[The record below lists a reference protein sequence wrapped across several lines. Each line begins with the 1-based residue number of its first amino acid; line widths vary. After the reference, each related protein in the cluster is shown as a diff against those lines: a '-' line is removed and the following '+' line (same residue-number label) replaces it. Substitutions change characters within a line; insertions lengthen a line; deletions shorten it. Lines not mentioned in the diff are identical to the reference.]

1 MPDYTLSAKI
11 TGDSSGF
18 EKAFSSAQKAAQNF
32 EKVMSTAGKKVSD
45 IGKGIE
51 DTGKKLTAV
60 TTTIAGVGV
69 AGVNSFDNLNSAT
82 NQFLSRT
89 GIAEKVTLKL
99 ADGTSELIDRSK
111 IYGDV
116 MKDIYDNNYGESFE
130 DIGNAMADV
139 REQMQY
145 LDSASLQNITE
156 SAFTLRDT
164 FGYEVAESV
173 RAANSMVT
181 QFGIDADEAM
191 NLIAQGAQNGLD
203 YSDELL
209 DTINE
214 YSPQFQKLG
223 LDAEDMF
230 HVFTAG
236 ANNGAFNLDK
246 IGDAVKELSI
256 RVIDG
261 SDTTIEGF
269 EAIGLN
275 ADQMAAKFA
284 AGGESA
290 KKAFNETI
298 DALKAMDDPLV
309 QSQAGVN
316 LFGTMWEDLG
326 PTAVLSLNE
335 ICDGIDSTYDAME
348 DLKSVR
354 YDDLKN
360 SLSALS
366 RTVETEV
373 LMPIGEKLLPVVQD
387 VVDKATLM
395 VDSFGA
401 EGIDGLLSAIESI
414 APKTKP
420 ALDAIDTLR
429 GTLNN
434 LGIDPTMFAGAI
446 AAAGPMLVIFGK
458 ITSLT
463 GSTIGGITSI
473 TQGIG
478 QFAANMRLAG
488 SSGTVLSGVLAT
500 ISSPVGILV
509 IAITAAAAAFA
520 YLMATNDEFRT
531 SILDTFSEISASL
544 MPVIEEIAS
553 AFMSLGKTLFSAI
566 GSVLQAIAPAVAQLV
581 EVVGQLLVAIMPVV
595 SQLVTLLVPVLEQI
609 ILLAAQIVIALMP
622 IVTTLI
628 SQLVPVIQ
636 QILAL
641 AMQVISAVMPLIIS
655 LINQLMPFIS
665 EIVSLVGNLL
675 AAVVPLITQLIS
687 QLVPVI
693 SEIISAVSEII
704 STLLPPLISIIEAVM
719 SVVEALMPPI
729 MEIIDV
735 VVEVISTAIDTIS
748 PIIAFITEIIQ
759 KIIGIISPIVQ
770 VISEIIAR
778 IVSFVAPLIE
788 TFAGIFGSIFN
799 VVSKIMSNIG
809 EFIGGIFEGVK
820 KAWDGLTGFVS
831 GVIDGIS
838 SAFDTVV
845 GTIKSIFN
853 VVIGAINGA
862 IWTINLIP
870 GVHIDE
876 MPYLLHGTD
885 DWKGGFARMNEGGR
899 GELTYLPDGT
909 QVIPHDISVKY
920 AKEAARANTQAP
932 TQTILAI
939 DYDRL
944 AAAMTRV
951 RLTPVMEID
960 GAQVSRVLSP
970 YTDQNMS
977 QRTRMAARGMV

>member
-45 IGKGIE
+45 IGQKMQNAGA
-51 DTGKKLTAV
+51 KLTGV
-60 TTTIAGVGV
+60 TTAFAGVAAVGV
-69 AGVNSFDNLNSAT
+69 KYNASMETYSTSFET
-82 NQFLSRT
+82 MT
-89 GIAEKVTLKL
+89 GSAEKAAEIMQQLQ
-99 ADGTSELIDRSK
+99 K
-111 IYGDV
+111 IGA
-116 MKDIYDNNYGESFE
+116 ETPFEFE
-130 DIGNAMADV
+130 DLAKTTN
-139 REQMQY
+139 
-145 LDSASLQNITE
+145 
-156 SAFTLRDT
+156 TL
-164 FGYEVAESV
+164 
-173 RAANSMVT
+173 M
-181 QFGIDADEAM
+181 QFGFTADEAIESM
-191 NLIAQGAQNGLD
+191 QMLGDISQGSAQKMDSITRAFGKMSSSGKVSLEDINMMIDAGFNPLQEISQTTGESMTDLYARISDGAMSVDEITASMQRATSEGGMYFQSMDKQSQTFSGQLSTL
-203 YSDELL
+203 SDNAQSFLGNITSGIFEKLAQDIL
-209 DTINE
+209 PKINE
-214 YSPQFQKLG
+214 TVSL
-223 LDAEDMF
+223 LNDA
-230 HVFTAG
+230 
-236 ANNGAFNLDK
+236 
-246 IGDAVKELSI
+246 
-256 RVIDG
+256 
-261 SDTTIEGF
+261 F
-269 EAIGLN
+269 ESEGLN
-275 ADQMAAKFA
+275 GVMGVLQSMVPQLEPVLDF
-284 AGGESA
+284 
-290 KKAFNETI
+290 I
-298 DALKAMDDPLV
+298 DAL
-309 QSQAGVN
+309 
-316 LFGTMWEDLG
+316 
-326 PTAVLSLNE
+326 
-335 ICDGIDSTYDAME
+335 
-348 DLKSVR
+348 R
-354 YDDLKN
+354 
-360 SLSALS
+360 
-366 RTVETEV
+366 
-373 LMPIGEKLLPVVQD
+373 EKLND
-387 VVDKATLM
+387 
-395 VDSFGA
+395 
-401 EGIDGLLSAIESI
+401 
-414 APKTKP
+414 
-420 ALDAIDTLR
+420 
-429 GTLNN
+429 

-809 EFIGGIFEGVK
+809 EFIGGIFEGIK

-899 GELTYLPDGT
+899 GELTYLPNGA

>member
-32 EKVMSTAGKKVSD
+32 EKVMSTVGKKVSD
-45 IGKGIE
+45 IGQKMQDAGS
-51 DTGKKLTAV
+51 KLTGV
-60 TTTIAGVGV
+60 TTAFAGVAAIGV
-69 AGVNSFDNLNSAT
+69 KYNASMETYSTSFET
-82 NQFLSRT
+82 MT
-89 GIAEKVTLKL
+89 GSAEKAAEIMQQLQ
-99 ADGTSELIDRSK
+99 K
-111 IYGDV
+111 IGA
-116 MKDIYDNNYGESFE
+116 ETPFEFE
-130 DIGNAMADV
+130 DLAKTTN
-139 REQMQY
+139 
-145 LDSASLQNITE
+145 
-156 SAFTLRDT
+156 TL
-164 FGYEVAESV
+164 
-173 RAANSMVT
+173 M
-181 QFGIDADEAM
+181 QFGFTADEAIESM
-191 NLIAQGAQNGLD
+191 QMLGDISQGSAQKMDSITRAFGKMSSSGKVSLEDINMMIDAGFNPLQEISQTTGESMADLYARISDGAMSVDEITASMQRATSEGGMYFQSMDKQSQTFSGQLSTL
-203 YSDELL
+203 SDNAQSFLGNITSGIFEKLAQDIL
-209 DTINE
+209 PKINE
-214 YSPQFQKLG
+214 TVSL
-223 LDAEDMF
+223 LNDA
-230 HVFTAG
+230 
-236 ANNGAFNLDK
+236 
-246 IGDAVKELSI
+246 
-256 RVIDG
+256 
-261 SDTTIEGF
+261 F
-269 EAIGLN
+269 ESEGLN
-275 ADQMAAKFA
+275 GVMGVLQSMVPQLEPVLDF
-284 AGGESA
+284 
-290 KKAFNETI
+290 I
-298 DALKAMDDPLV
+298 DAL
-309 QSQAGVN
+309 
-316 LFGTMWEDLG
+316 
-326 PTAVLSLNE
+326 
-335 ICDGIDSTYDAME
+335 
-348 DLKSVR
+348 R
-354 YDDLKN
+354 
-360 SLSALS
+360 
-366 RTVETEV
+366 
-373 LMPIGEKLLPVVQD
+373 EKLND
-387 VVDKATLM
+387 
-395 VDSFGA
+395 
-401 EGIDGLLSAIESI
+401 
-414 APKTKP
+414 
-420 ALDAIDTLR
+420 
-429 GTLNN
+429 
-434 LGIDPTMFAGAI
+434 LGIDPTMFAGAV

-544 MPVIEEIAS
+544 MPVIEEIGF

-581 EVVGQLLVAIMPVV
+581 EVVGQLLVAIMPIV

-735 VVEVISTAIDTIS
+735 VVEVISTVIDTIS

-770 VISEIIAR
+770 FISEIIAR

-920 AKEAARANTQAP
+920 AKEAARANVQQAES
-932 TQTILAI
+932 AVFMI

-944 AAAMTRV
+944 AAAMTKV
-951 RLTPVMEID
+951 HLTPVVALD
-960 GAQVSRVLSP
+960 GERVSRSLSP
-970 YTDQNMS
+970 YTDAEMGDRARQ
-977 QRTRMAARGMV
+977 TARGMI

>member
-1 MPDYTLSAKI
+1 MADYTISAKI
-11 TGDSSGF
+11 TGDASGF
-18 EKAFSSAQKAAQNF
+18 QKAFESAQKAA
-32 EKVMSTAGKKVSD
+32 ETAGQT
-45 IGKGIE
+45 IQNAGA
-51 DTGKKLTAV
+51 KLTAA
-60 TTTIAGVGV
+60 TAAFAGIAAVGV
-69 AGVNSFDNLNSAT
+69 KYNATMETYQTSFEVM
-82 NQFLSRT
+82 T
-89 GIAEKVTLKL
+89 GSAEKAADTVDRLKNIAASTPFEMPNL
-99 ADGTSELIDRSK
+99 ADTTQLL
-111 IYGDV
+111 
-116 MKDIYDNNYGESFE
+116 MNYG
-130 DIGNAMADV
+130 
-139 REQMQY
+139 
-145 LDSASLQNITE
+145 
-156 SAFTLRDT
+156 FT
-164 FGYEVAESV
+164 
-173 RAANSMVT
+173 
-181 QFGIDADEAM
+181 ADEALDRM
-191 NLIAQGAQNGLD
+191 QMLGDIAQGSADKMNRIAAAYGQMSSAGKVSLEDVKQMIEAGFNPLQEISESTGESMDSLYQRISDGAISVDEITASMQRSTSEGGKYFQSMEKQSQTFSGQLSTLKDNAQGLLGSLTEGVFD
-203 YSDELL
+203 KLAQDILPK
-209 DTINE
+209 INE
-214 YSPQFQKLG
+214 TVSL
-223 LDAEDMF
+223 LNDA
-230 HVFTAG
+230 
-236 ANNGAFNLDK
+236 
-246 IGDAVKELSI
+246 
-256 RVIDG
+256 
-261 SDTTIEGF
+261 F
-269 EAIGLN
+269 ESEGLN
-275 ADQMAAKFA
+275 GVMGVLQSMVPQLEPVLDF
-284 AGGESA
+284 
-290 KKAFNETI
+290 I
-298 DALKAMDDPLV
+298 DAL
-309 QSQAGVN
+309 
-316 LFGTMWEDLG
+316 
-326 PTAVLSLNE
+326 
-335 ICDGIDSTYDAME
+335 
-348 DLKSVR
+348 R
-354 YDDLKN
+354 
-360 SLSALS
+360 
-366 RTVETEV
+366 
-373 LMPIGEKLLPVVQD
+373 EKLND
-387 VVDKATLM
+387 
-395 VDSFGA
+395 
-401 EGIDGLLSAIESI
+401 
-414 APKTKP
+414 
-420 ALDAIDTLR
+420 
-429 GTLNN
+429 

-544 MPVIEEIAS
+544 MPVIEEIGF

-581 EVVGQLLVAIMPVV
+581 EVVGQLLVAIMPVI
-595 SQLVTLLVPVLEQI
+595 SQLVTLLVPVLEQV

-655 LINQLMPFIS
+655 LINQLIPFIS

-693 SEIISAVSEII
+693 SEIISAISEII
-704 STLLPPLISIIEAVM
+704 STLLPPLISIIEAIM

-932 TQTILAI
+932 AQTILAI

>member
-32 EKVMSTAGKKVSD
+32 EKVMSTVGKKVSD
-45 IGKGIE
+45 IGQKMQDAGS
-51 DTGKKLTAV
+51 KLTGV
-60 TTTIAGVGV
+60 TTAFAGVAAIGV
-69 AGVNSFDNLNSAT
+69 KYNASMETYSTSFET
-82 NQFLSRT
+82 MT
-89 GIAEKVTLKL
+89 GSAEKAAEIMQQLQ
-99 ADGTSELIDRSK
+99 K
-111 IYGDV
+111 IGA
-116 MKDIYDNNYGESFE
+116 ETPFEFE
-130 DIGNAMADV
+130 DLAKTTN
-139 REQMQY
+139 
-145 LDSASLQNITE
+145 
-156 SAFTLRDT
+156 TL
-164 FGYEVAESV
+164 
-173 RAANSMVT
+173 M
-181 QFGIDADEAM
+181 QFGFTADEAIESM
-191 NLIAQGAQNGLD
+191 QMLGDISQGSAQKMDSITRAFGKMSSSGKVSLEDINMMIDAGFNPLQEISQTTGESMADLYARISDGAMSVDEITASMQRATSEGGMYFQSMDKQSQTFSGQLSTL
-203 YSDELL
+203 SDNAQSFLGNITSGIFEKLAQDILPKVNEAVSLL
-209 DTINE
+209 NDAFEAEGMSGVLSVIQSIVPQLEPVFDAFDTFRE
-214 YSPQFQKLG
+214 K
-223 LDAEDMF
+223 LDA
-230 HVFTAG
+230 
-236 ANNGAFNLDK
+236 
-246 IGDAVKELSI
+246 
-256 RVIDG
+256 
-261 SDTTIEGF
+261 
-269 EAIGLN
+269 
-275 ADQMAAKFA
+275 
-284 AGGESA
+284 
-290 KKAFNETI
+290 
-298 DALKAMDDPLV
+298 
-309 QSQAGVN
+309 
-316 LFGTMWEDLG
+316 
-326 PTAVLSLNE
+326 
-335 ICDGIDSTYDAME
+335 
-348 DLKSVR
+348 
-354 YDDLKN
+354 
-360 SLSALS
+360 
-366 RTVETEV
+366 
-373 LMPIGEKLLPVVQD
+373 
-387 VVDKATLM
+387 
-395 VDSFGA
+395 
-401 EGIDGLLSAIESI
+401 
-414 APKTKP
+414 
-420 ALDAIDTLR
+420 
-429 GTLNN
+429 
-434 LGIDPTMFAGAI
+434 LGIDPMMFAGAV
-446 AAAGPMLVIFGK
+446 AAAGPMLSIFGK
-458 ITSLT
+458 MTSFA
-463 GSTIGGITSI
+463 GGAIGGITSI

-748 PIIAFITEIIQ
+748 PIIAFITEIIK
-759 KIIGIISPIVQ
+759 KIIGIITPIVQ

-885 DWKGGFARMNEGGR
+885 DWQGGFARMNEGGR
-899 GELTYLPDGT
+899 GELTYLPNGA

>member
-32 EKVMSTAGKKVSD
+32 EKVMSTVGKKVSD
-45 IGKGIE
+45 IGQKMQDAGS
-51 DTGKKLTAV
+51 KLTGV
-60 TTTIAGVGV
+60 TTAFAGVAAIGV
-69 AGVNSFDNLNSAT
+69 KYNASMETYSTSFET
-82 NQFLSRT
+82 MT
-89 GIAEKVTLKL
+89 GSAEKAAEIMQQLQ
-99 ADGTSELIDRSK
+99 K
-111 IYGDV
+111 IGA
-116 MKDIYDNNYGESFE
+116 ETPFEFE
-130 DIGNAMADV
+130 DLAKTTN
-139 REQMQY
+139 
-145 LDSASLQNITE
+145 
-156 SAFTLRDT
+156 TL
-164 FGYEVAESV
+164 
-173 RAANSMVT
+173 M
-181 QFGIDADEAM
+181 QFGFTADEAIESM
-191 NLIAQGAQNGLD
+191 QMLGDISQGSAQKMDSITRAFGKMSSSGKVSLEDINMMIDAGFNPLQEISQTTGESMADLYARISDGAMSVDEITASMQRATSEGGMYFQSMDKQSQTFSGQLSTL
-203 YSDELL
+203 SDNAQSFLGNITSGIFEKLAQDILPKVNEAVSLL
-209 DTINE
+209 NDAFEAEGMSGVLSVIQSIVPQLEPVFDAFDTFRE
-214 YSPQFQKLG
+214 K
-223 LDAEDMF
+223 LDA
-230 HVFTAG
+230 
-236 ANNGAFNLDK
+236 
-246 IGDAVKELSI
+246 
-256 RVIDG
+256 
-261 SDTTIEGF
+261 
-269 EAIGLN
+269 
-275 ADQMAAKFA
+275 
-284 AGGESA
+284 
-290 KKAFNETI
+290 
-298 DALKAMDDPLV
+298 
-309 QSQAGVN
+309 
-316 LFGTMWEDLG
+316 
-326 PTAVLSLNE
+326 
-335 ICDGIDSTYDAME
+335 
-348 DLKSVR
+348 
-354 YDDLKN
+354 
-360 SLSALS
+360 
-366 RTVETEV
+366 
-373 LMPIGEKLLPVVQD
+373 
-387 VVDKATLM
+387 
-395 VDSFGA
+395 
-401 EGIDGLLSAIESI
+401 
-414 APKTKP
+414 
-420 ALDAIDTLR
+420 
-429 GTLNN
+429 
-434 LGIDPTMFAGAI
+434 LGIDPMMFAGAV
-446 AAAGPMLVIFGK
+446 AAAGPLLIVLGK
-458 ITSLT
+458 ITSVT
-463 GSTIGGITSI
+463 GGVISGLGSVTGGL
-473 TQGIG
+473 GK
-478 QFAANMRLAG
+478 FAESMRLAG
-488 SSGTVLSGVLAT
+488 SNGTVLSGVMTKLTSPMGAT
-500 ISSPVGILV
+500 IAI
-509 IAITAAAAAFA
+509 IAAVAAAFA
-520 YLMATNDEFRT
+520 YLMATNDDFRASVMNT
-531 SILDTFSEISASL
+531 VSEVSASL
-544 MPVIEEIAS
+544 KP
-553 AFMSLGKTLFSAI
+553 SLELIGSTLMELGSTLMQSI
-566 GSVLQAIAPAVAQLV
+566 GSVLQALAPSLAQIVAIIGDVLAMLGP
-581 EVVGQLLVAIMPVV
+581 VVAMLVA
-595 SQLVTLLVPVLEQI
+595 SLVPVLEQVISMATQILTVVTPFIGLLIGQMMPAIQQI
-609 ILLAAQIVIALMP
+609 IVLVGAMLGQIIP
-622 IVTTLI
+622 LI
-628 SQLVPVIQ
+628 SQLTSALMPVIQ

-655 LINQLMPFIS
+655 LINQLIPFIS

-687 QLVPVI
+687 QLAPVI

-704 STLLPPLISIIEAVM
+704 STLLPPLISIIEAIM

-735 VVEVISTAIDTIS
+735 VVEVISTVIDTIS

-770 VISEIIAR
+770 FISEIIAR

-885 DWKGGFARMNEGGR
+885 DWQGGFARMNEGGR
-899 GELTYLPDGT
+899 GELTYLPNGA

-977 QRTRMAARGMV
+977 QRTRMAARGME

>member
-32 EKVMSTAGKKVSD
+32 EKVMSTVGKKVSD
-45 IGKGIE
+45 IGQKMQDAGS
-51 DTGKKLTAV
+51 KLTGV
-60 TTTIAGVGV
+60 TTAFAGVAAIGV
-69 AGVNSFDNLNSAT
+69 KYNASMETYSTSFET
-82 NQFLSRT
+82 MT
-89 GIAEKVTLKL
+89 GSAEKAAEIMQQLQ
-99 ADGTSELIDRSK
+99 K
-111 IYGDV
+111 IGA
-116 MKDIYDNNYGESFE
+116 ETPFEFE
-130 DIGNAMADV
+130 DLAKTTN
-139 REQMQY
+139 
-145 LDSASLQNITE
+145 
-156 SAFTLRDT
+156 TL
-164 FGYEVAESV
+164 
-173 RAANSMVT
+173 M
-181 QFGIDADEAM
+181 QFGFTADEAIESM
-191 NLIAQGAQNGLD
+191 QMLGDISQGSAQKMDSITRAFGKMSSSGKVSLEDINMMIDAGFNPLQEISQTTGESMADLYARISDGAMSVDEITASMQRATSEGGMYFQSMDKQSQTFSGQLSTL
-203 YSDELL
+203 SDNAQSFLGNITSGIFEKLAQDIL
-209 DTINE
+209 PKINE
-214 YSPQFQKLG
+214 TVSL
-223 LDAEDMF
+223 LNDA
-230 HVFTAG
+230 
-236 ANNGAFNLDK
+236 
-246 IGDAVKELSI
+246 
-256 RVIDG
+256 
-261 SDTTIEGF
+261 F
-269 EAIGLN
+269 ESEGLN
-275 ADQMAAKFA
+275 GVMGVLQSMVPQLEPVLDF
-284 AGGESA
+284 
-290 KKAFNETI
+290 I
-298 DALKAMDDPLV
+298 DAL
-309 QSQAGVN
+309 
-316 LFGTMWEDLG
+316 
-326 PTAVLSLNE
+326 
-335 ICDGIDSTYDAME
+335 
-348 DLKSVR
+348 R
-354 YDDLKN
+354 
-360 SLSALS
+360 
-366 RTVETEV
+366 
-373 LMPIGEKLLPVVQD
+373 EKLND
-387 VVDKATLM
+387 
-395 VDSFGA
+395 
-401 EGIDGLLSAIESI
+401 
-414 APKTKP
+414 
-420 ALDAIDTLR
+420 
-429 GTLNN
+429 

-566 GSVLQAIAPAVAQLV
+566 GSVLQAIAPAIAQLV

-704 STLLPPLISIIEAVM
+704 STLLPPLISIIEAIM

-735 VVEVISTAIDTIS
+735 VVEVISTVIDTIS

-770 VISEIIAR
+770 FISEIIAR

-920 AKEAARANTQAP
+920 AKEAARANVQQAES
-932 TQTILAI
+932 AVFMI

-944 AAAMTRV
+944 AAAMTKV
-951 RLTPVMEID
+951 HLTPVVALD
-960 GAQVSRVLSP
+960 GERVSRSLSP
-970 YTDQNMS
+970 YTDAEMGDRARQ
-977 QRTRMAARGMV
+977 AARGMI

>member
-32 EKVMSTAGKKVSD
+32 EKVMSTVGKKVSD
-45 IGKGIE
+45 IGQKMQDAGS
-51 DTGKKLTAV
+51 KLTGV
-60 TTTIAGVGV
+60 TTAFAGVAAIGV
-69 AGVNSFDNLNSAT
+69 KYNASMETYSTSFET
-82 NQFLSRT
+82 MT
-89 GIAEKVTLKL
+89 GSAEKAAEIMQQLQ
-99 ADGTSELIDRSK
+99 K
-111 IYGDV
+111 IGA
-116 MKDIYDNNYGESFE
+116 ETPFEFE
-130 DIGNAMADV
+130 DLAKTTN
-139 REQMQY
+139 
-145 LDSASLQNITE
+145 
-156 SAFTLRDT
+156 TL
-164 FGYEVAESV
+164 
-173 RAANSMVT
+173 M
-181 QFGIDADEAM
+181 QFGFTADEAIESM
-191 NLIAQGAQNGLD
+191 QMLGDISQGSAQKMDSITRAFGKMSSSGKVSLEDINMMIDAGFNPLQEISQTTGESMADLYARISDGAMSVDEITASMQRATSEGGMYFQSMDKQSQTFSGQLSTL
-203 YSDELL
+203 SDNAQSFLGNITSGIFEKLAQDIL
-209 DTINE
+209 PKINE
-214 YSPQFQKLG
+214 TVSL
-223 LDAEDMF
+223 LNDA
-230 HVFTAG
+230 
-236 ANNGAFNLDK
+236 
-246 IGDAVKELSI
+246 
-256 RVIDG
+256 
-261 SDTTIEGF
+261 F
-269 EAIGLN
+269 ESEGLN
-275 ADQMAAKFA
+275 GVMGVLQSMVPQLEPVLDF
-284 AGGESA
+284 
-290 KKAFNETI
+290 I
-298 DALKAMDDPLV
+298 DAL
-309 QSQAGVN
+309 
-316 LFGTMWEDLG
+316 
-326 PTAVLSLNE
+326 
-335 ICDGIDSTYDAME
+335 
-348 DLKSVR
+348 R
-354 YDDLKN
+354 
-360 SLSALS
+360 
-366 RTVETEV
+366 
-373 LMPIGEKLLPVVQD
+373 EKLND
-387 VVDKATLM
+387 
-395 VDSFGA
+395 
-401 EGIDGLLSAIESI
+401 
-414 APKTKP
+414 
-420 ALDAIDTLR
+420 
-429 GTLNN
+429 
-434 LGIDPTMFAGAI
+434 LGIDPTMFAGAV

-665 EIVSLVGNLL
+665 EIVSLVRNLL

-704 STLLPPLISIIEAVM
+704 STLLPPLISIIEAIM

-932 TQTILAI
+932 AQTILAI

>member
-32 EKVMSTAGKKVSD
+32 EKVMSTVGKKVSD
-45 IGKGIE
+45 IGQKMQDAGS
-51 DTGKKLTAV
+51 KLTGV
-60 TTTIAGVGV
+60 TTAFAGVAAIGV
-69 AGVNSFDNLNSAT
+69 KYNASMETYSTSFET
-82 NQFLSRT
+82 MT
-89 GIAEKVTLKL
+89 GSAEKAAEIMQQLQ
-99 ADGTSELIDRSK
+99 K
-111 IYGDV
+111 IGA
-116 MKDIYDNNYGESFE
+116 ETPFEFE
-130 DIGNAMADV
+130 DLAKTTN
-139 REQMQY
+139 
-145 LDSASLQNITE
+145 
-156 SAFTLRDT
+156 TL
-164 FGYEVAESV
+164 
-173 RAANSMVT
+173 M
-181 QFGIDADEAM
+181 QFGFTADEAIESM
-191 NLIAQGAQNGLD
+191 QMLGDISQGSAQKMDSITRAFGKMSSSGKVSLEDINMMIDAGFNPLQEISQTTGESMADLYARISDGAMSVDEITASMQRATSEGGMYFQSMDKQSQTFSGQLSTL
-203 YSDELL
+203 SDNAQSFLGNITSGIFEKLAQDIL
-209 DTINE
+209 PKINE
-214 YSPQFQKLG
+214 TVSL
-223 LDAEDMF
+223 LNDA
-230 HVFTAG
+230 
-236 ANNGAFNLDK
+236 
-246 IGDAVKELSI
+246 
-256 RVIDG
+256 
-261 SDTTIEGF
+261 F
-269 EAIGLN
+269 ESEGLN
-275 ADQMAAKFA
+275 GVMGVLQSMVPQLEPVLDF
-284 AGGESA
+284 
-290 KKAFNETI
+290 I
-298 DALKAMDDPLV
+298 DAL
-309 QSQAGVN
+309 
-316 LFGTMWEDLG
+316 
-326 PTAVLSLNE
+326 
-335 ICDGIDSTYDAME
+335 
-348 DLKSVR
+348 R
-354 YDDLKN
+354 
-360 SLSALS
+360 
-366 RTVETEV
+366 
-373 LMPIGEKLLPVVQD
+373 EKLND
-387 VVDKATLM
+387 
-395 VDSFGA
+395 
-401 EGIDGLLSAIESI
+401 
-414 APKTKP
+414 
-420 ALDAIDTLR
+420 
-429 GTLNN
+429 

-544 MPVIEEIAS
+544 MPVIEEIGF

-581 EVVGQLLVAIMPVV
+581 EVVGQLLVAIMPVI
-595 SQLVTLLVPVLEQI
+595 SQLVTLLVPVLEQV
-609 ILLAAQIVIALMP
+609 ILLAAQIVIALIP

-655 LINQLMPFIS
+655 LINQLIPFIS

-693 SEIISAVSEII
+693 SEIISAISEII
-704 STLLPPLISIIEAVM
+704 STLLPPLISIIEAIM

-899 GELTYLPDGT
+899 GELTYLPNGA

-977 QRTRMAARGMV
+977 QRTRMAARGME